1 MLLYKPLLISLVSHK
16 GETVAPSVGLQSQC
30 PRASGGRGVCVQALD
45 ELKGKT
51 CGLCGLF
58 DGDQSNDFTMD
69 SGTLATTPAAFGT
82 SWKKTSVGEGES
94 ALLSSRP
101 LRRRHCHPFSQ
112 KGI

>member
-16 GETVAPSVGLQSQC
+16 GETVAPSVGLQSQY

-94 ALLSSRP
+94 ALLSRRP